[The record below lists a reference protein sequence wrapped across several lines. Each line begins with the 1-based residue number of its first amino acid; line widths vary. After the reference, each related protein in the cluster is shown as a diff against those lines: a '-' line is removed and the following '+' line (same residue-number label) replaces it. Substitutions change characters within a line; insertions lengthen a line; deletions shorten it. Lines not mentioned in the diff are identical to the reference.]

1 MLLVQMYLQSGKT
14 LEDLKTEH
22 GVKSHETNDKV
33 CFNYDQLEARNSDPL
48 ASQCRG
54 LVLRKDTWEVVA
66 CPMFRFFNLEQTE
79 VAADIDWASAV
90 FEEKMDGCLDYD
102 TIVKTEL
109 GDMKIGDIVSLNFDG
124 NVYSFN
130 PENGKVELDKVIAVS
145 EKDNVDNWYEIELY
159 DGTIIHIT
167 GNHKVYLPKLNAYRR
182 VEDLAKDDEVL
193 LFEDKA
199 E

>member
-1 MLLVQMYLQSGKT
+1 
-14 LEDLKTEH
+14 
-22 GVKSHETNDKV
+22 
-33 CFNYDQLEARNSDPL
+33 
-48 ASQCRG
+48 
-54 LVLRKDTWEVVA
+54 VLREGTLDILA
-66 CPMFRFFNLEQTE
+66 CPMFRFFNLEQE
-79 VAADIDWASAV
+79 GVAADIDWGSAV
-90 FEEKMDGCLDYD
+90 FEEKLDGCLDYD

-182 VEDLAKDDEVL
+182 VEDLAIDDEVL